1 MGISVGRMFVPV
13 SALVETECE
22 PVDVSLKNKLAYLRN
37 GSPWPSGP
45 PTECIETH
53 ASYVFLTR
61 ERAWKLKK
69 PVRLLHIDQRTLAA
83 RAHLCREEVRLNRE
97 LAGPV
102 YRGVVPLVE
111 RPDSGLALGGEGRVV
126 DWLVEIVRLPASS
139 MLDHRLKAGPVP
151 EIWEIVGLGDFLVS
165 FYRKQQRAADA
176 GHRFYHR
183 LLRDSRTNAAH
194 LREMQHHLGSPLRAD
209 VLDFALPA
217 LESCRG
223 EIIARGCQGYLIEGH
238 GDLRAEH
245 VCLTDPPVVFDR
257 VEFDHDV
264 RLADPFFEFNGL
276 GIECAF
282 AGAAWIRAVMLVR
295 LSQTIPPPSR
305 SLLTVYGV
313 VTCLTRARLAI
324 DHLRDAEVRT
334 PEKWPARARLYQ
346 GAAAALIEN
355 LGTGSVG
362 RHCPDI
368 GRSQEG

>member
-1 MGISVGRMFVPV
+1 MSLPLGT
-13 SALVETECE
+13 LVQTECA
-22 PVDVSLKNKLAYLRN
+22 PGDVSLTDKLAFLRT
-37 GSPWPSGP
+37 GSAWPNEP
-45 PTECIETH
+45 PPDCIETH
-53 ASYVFLTR
+53 ASHVFLTR
-61 ERAWKLKK
+61 DRVWKLKK

-83 RAHLCREEVRLNRE
+83 RVHLCREEVRLNRE
-97 LAGPV
+97 LAGSV
-102 YRGVVPLVE
+102 YRGVVPLVA
-111 RPDSGLALGGEGRVV
+111 RPDGGLALGGEGRVV
-126 DWLVEIVRLPASS
+126 DWLVEMVRLPAAL

-151 EIWEIVGLGDFLVS
+151 GIWEIVSLGDLLIS
-165 FYRKQQRAADA
+165 FYRKQRKTADM
-176 GHRFYHR
+176 GHRFYNR
-183 LLRDSRTNAAH
+183 LVRDSRTNAAH
-194 LREMQHHLGSPLRAD
+194 LREMQHHLGSPLRED

-223 EIIARGCQGYLIEGH
+223 EIIARACQGLLSAGH

-362 RHCPDI
+362 HHCPDI